1 MTKTEIP
8 GIYKTD
14 CGFIVRVSKRD
25 PFSGKSVEKTKTL
38 NNCFDIQE
46 AISSKEELVKSLKEE
61 LSAGADNMRDIS
73 KSSYEAYSKFY
84 QKYRLDNG
92 IAKQN
97 VLLADYDTFNKFIL
111 PHIGKVKLQ
120 QITKR
125 GVYFFLDKLREQM
138 NEYGVPYSKK
148 TYMNAWS
155 LFKSSMR
162 CAYRLGF
169 VSENVCDLVVPNFP
183 NAKPAKEKKSL
194 SKEDAAKLLNEAE
207 KQGERI
213 YFMLCCLC
221 ILGLRSAEVKALTWG
236 DLDFANNCIRINKS
250 HHRGFTHKSTKNGT
264 SFDSPMIGLVRS
276 AAEKY
281 FQRFGTNAKPNDLL
295 FPSIRSNT
303 HMDNSYIRKVIHKCC
318 DNAGIDRISP
328 HDCRR
333 SANTILLLSQVS
345 PEICR
350 KVLNHKSSQMTDHYT
365 QLSTKQAETVLE
377 GVWSDIITN

>member
-1 MTKTEIP
+1 MTKTEIA
-8 GIYKTD
+8 GIYKTNS
-14 CGFIVRVSKRD
+14 GFMVRVSKRD
-25 PFSGKSVEKTKTL
+25 PFSGKPVEKSKNL

-46 AISSKEELVKSLKEE
+46 AIRVKEELSKSLKEE
-61 LSAGADNMRDIS
+61 LSEGSNNMRDIS

-97 VLLADYDTFNKFIL
+97 VLLADDDTFNKFIL

-183 NAKPAKEKKSL
+183 HAKPEREKKSL

-207 KQGERI
+207 KQDIRT

-236 DLDFANNCIRINKS
+236 DLDFSNNCIRINKS

-264 SFDSPMIGLVRS
+264 SFNSPMIGLVRG

-281 FQRFGTNAKPNDLL
+281 FKRYGTNAKPNDLL

-303 HMDNSYIRKVIHKCC
+303 YMDNSYIRKVIHKCC

-333 SANTILLLSQVS
+333 SANTILLLSHVS

-350 KVLNHKSSQMTDHYT
+350 KVLNHKSLEMTSHYT

-377 GVWSDIITN
+377 GVWSEIKG